1 MKSQRMQE
9 EYEKQ
14 LHEME
19 ENKSQALEE
28 LTEYYE
34 AKLIEKTTLLEEV
47 LCFKLGLNQARSPL
61 RAQGDFKR
69 LSPARTYSFHR
80 PVEI

>member
-47 LCFKLGLNQARSPL
+47 LCFKLELNQVKRPL
-61 RAQGDFKR
+61 RVQGGCKK
-69 LSPARTYSFHR
+69 LSPA
-80 PVEI
+80 